1 MKYTPNYGL
10 LTRKISQPLAPLAKL
25 SPENYRAAPDFSDP
39 ERSAYFT
46 KLLVFCSTMSGDSEL
61 EDVENFAAAA
71 SSLRASFLKLEAMPQ
86 DDPASPPIWQW
97 AIRLQPGF
105 VERLGELHI
114 IALVLVAHWC
124 VLLVRARQFWWMEGW
139 VETTMAEIRS
149 SLPGEHQH
157 WLQWPLQ
164 KIERVGGNQA
174 GIRLLEGQHV
184 P

>member
-1 MKYTPNYGL
+1 
-10 LTRKISQPLAPLAKL
+10 
-25 SPENYRAAPDFSDP
+25 
-39 ERSAYFT
+39 
-46 KLLVFCSTMSGDSEL
+46 MSGDSEL

-71 SSLRASFLKLEAMPQ
+71 SSLRASFLKVEAMPQ

-105 VERLGELHI
+105 VERLGELHV

-124 VLLVRARQFWWMEGW
+124 VLLVGARLFWWMEGW

-157 WLQWPLQ
+157 WLQWPLGR
-164 KIERVGGNQA
+164 ITTAIGNEVDSRQ
-174 GIRLLEGQHV
+174 REEQPMSL
-184 P
+184 